1 MVNVGIDVS
10 KDNLDVKILPS
21 GEFHHIPNDKK
32 GVKKLVKILTKIFP
46 ELIVIE
52 PTGGYEKLAYN
63 TLSQAGLK
71 VALVNPKRVRSFA
84 TAINKL
90 AKTDKID
97 AEVLAKFGE
106 LIKPPVRPIP
116 DKELTALQAKIRRRT
131 DLVIMKTAESNR
143 LAVSA
148 DEVKQEITE
157 HIKFLNNTIKRIE
170 KEVSKELKE
179 IPEIWKKVQLLQEV
193 PGVGTI
199 LAITLILELPELG
212 QLSNKEI
219 TALAGLAPIT
229 RESGKF
235 KGKKSIYG
243 GRKELRTALY
253 MPIVS
258 AISHNP
264 SIKDF
269 YNRLINKGKLAKVAL
284 TACMRKL
291 LVILNSIMK
300 NETKW
305 NPQHNTVT
313 V

>member
-10 KDNLDVKILPS
+10 KDKLDVKILPS
-21 GEFHHIPNDKK
+21 GDFHQIPNDKK
-32 GVKKLVKILTKIFP
+32 GVKKLAKILTKDFP

-52 PTGGYEKLAYN
+52 PTAGYEKLAYHS
-63 TLSQAGLK
+63 LSQAGMK
-71 VALVNPKRVRSFA
+71 VALVNPKRVRAFA
-84 TAINKL
+84 TAINQL

-97 AEVLAKFGE
+97 AEVLAKFAIM
-106 LIKPPVRPIP
+106 IKPPVRPVPEKAI
-116 DKELTALQAKIRRRT
+116 TVLQAKMRRRT
-131 DLVIMKTAESNR
+131 DLINIKTAESNR

-148 DEVKQEITE
+148 DEVKEEITL
-157 HIKFLNNTIKRIE
+157 HIKFLDNSVKLIE
-170 KEVSKELKE
+170 KEVYKALKE
-179 IPEIWKKVQLLQEV
+179 IPELWEKIKLLQEV
-193 PGVGTI
+193 PGVGKI
-199 LAITLILELPELG
+199 LAMTLLLELPELG

-258 AISHNP
+258 AITHNP
-264 SIKDF
+264 VINTF
-269 YNRLINKGKLAKVAL
+269 YHRLISKGKLAKVAL
-284 TACMRKL
+284 TACMRKI

-300 NETKW
+300 NGTKW
-305 NPQHNTVT
+305 NSEYHNLTV
-313 V
+313 

>member
-193 PGVGTI
+193 PGVGKI

-253 MPIVS
+253 MPVVS

>member
-253 MPIVS
+253 MPVVS